1 MKANPIPYR
10 IHIRQGDFELDVEGD
25 QTFVES
31 YIGAL
36 LAEGEIPEAPPAE
49 PVRGRGKV
57 SKARVRTGKP
67 GRTNRV
73 DEVRPDDLK
82 AFMRGRR
89 VAGNKDRYLEY
100 MRFWSEKGVRSVSD
114 AHIQRCFEA
123 QGLPLPPTGRQNFG
137 TLRKEGLVRKAG
149 ARGLWKLVEKP
160 GAEEKPKKGT
170 AKKRFKA
177 LPKKAAPKKTGMR
190 TKTAPAGQSAPELQA

>member
-1 MKANPIPYR
+1 MKAQPFPYR

-49 PVRGRGKV
+49 AVRERGKV
-57 SKARVRTGKP
+57 SKARARTGKP
-67 GRTNRV
+67 GRRNRV
-73 DEVRPDDLK
+73 AEVRPDDLK
-82 AFMRGRR
+82 AFMKGRR
-89 VAGNKDRYLEY
+89 VVGNKDRYLEY
-100 MRFWSEKGVRSVSD
+100 MRFWRQKGVRSVSD

-123 QGLPLPPTGRQNFG
+123 QGLPVPPTGRQNFG

-149 ARGLWKLVEKP
+149 ARGLWKLAEEP
-160 GAEEKPKKGT
+160 GAEEKPKKRS
-170 AKKRFKA
+170 AKRRFKA
-177 LPKKAAPKKTGMR
+177 LPKKAAPKKKGKR
-190 TKTAPAGQSAPELQA
+190 TNTAPAGESAPELKA